1 MVEPNT
7 ECIQAPIV
15 VDRVITFDYPF
26 MRLMSHFLVK
36 PSAYGEDADNRFV
49 LILRGSSRG

>member
-1 MVEPNT
+1 MVKPNT
-7 ECIQAPIV
+7 EWIQAPIV
-15 VDRVITFDYPF
+15 LDRVITFDYPF